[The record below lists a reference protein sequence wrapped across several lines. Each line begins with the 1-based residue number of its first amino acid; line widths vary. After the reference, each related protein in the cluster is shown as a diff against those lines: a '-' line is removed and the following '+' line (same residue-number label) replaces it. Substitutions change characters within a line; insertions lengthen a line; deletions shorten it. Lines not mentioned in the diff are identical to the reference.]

1 MTYFLVR
8 LSHKHFE
15 CYEISDFHT
24 GVLKY
29 LCLLE
34 WHAVD
39 KFAVL
44 GHSDGGSPLFRNY
57 GNRVPVDM
65 P

>member
-1 MTYFLVR
+1 MTSFSVQVYD
-8 LSHKHFE
+8 KHFE
-15 CYEISDFHT
+15 CYEISDFHI
-24 GVLKY
+24 GVTKD

-39 KFAVL
+39 KLAVL
-44 GHSDGGSPLFRNY
+44 GHLDGGSPLFQND
-57 GNRVPVDM
+57 GNRILVDM